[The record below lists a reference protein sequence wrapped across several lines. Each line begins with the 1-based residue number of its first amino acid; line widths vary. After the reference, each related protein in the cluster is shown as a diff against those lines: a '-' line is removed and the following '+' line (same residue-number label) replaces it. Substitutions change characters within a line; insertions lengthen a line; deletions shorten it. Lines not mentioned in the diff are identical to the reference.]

1 MDQADLITLPLH
13 ALACEETAEV
23 LEGGGGGELAN
34 KIRKRGHVQTYTKNK
49 RKRSGQR
56 GNAAQREGGGKVDPV
71 EFTQKLDTYSVARG
85 P

>member
-49 RKRSGQR
+49 RKREVDSAETQR
-56 GNAAQREGGGKVDPV
+56 TEREG
-71 EFTQKLDTYSVARG
+71 EKLTPSNSRRSLILTV
-85 P
+85 